1 MNLIV
6 KTAKLKITSHSK
18 LFLPTLDIYRQAL
31 SFYVSAVNE
40 HWKLFAELKSN
51 FIVPVAEKLTHATV
65 KNPSPEMPF
74 DNENSKFYKFPSYL
88 RRACIMEAYGIVSSH
103 KSRLVNWE
111 MKRTEKQ
118 SSGKKFFDH
127 PPKLPDLH
135 KAFPVFYKENMFKD
149 TVEVERKGSAK
160 IKLFLDNDWKWV
172 EIVYDTS
179 DLKSGKNLR
188 FNDEFKVLNPSL
200 IQKGNK
206 FFLHIPYSKKKDK
219 LNSTSIDDQI
229 AIGVDLGL
237 TNSAVC
243 SAVQSDGTVIG
254 RLFINQPIEKDRL
267 KTEINKLSKAKR
279 LTGIADM
286 PHHWRRINGLQDF
299 IVQNTADQ
307 IIEFAMASNATHIVF
322 EHLGSMKVPKG
333 FFGAR
338 RLRFKLQFW
347 SKMRV
352 QNKVMEKAHSLG
364 IRYSKVLARGTS
376 MYAYDGSGVVER
388 SPRKDICKF
397 ANNKT
402 YNADLSASYNIASRY
417 FIREHLKPLSEKRRL
432 QVEAKVP
439 SLAVRTT
446 HTLSSLIRLHEV
458 LSTTAMLPNASIH
471 DKEAPIQAVGL
482 VG

>member
-1 MNLIV
+1 MSFQTV
-6 KTAKLKITSHSK
+6 KTAKLKITSHTK
-18 LFLPTLDIYRQAL
+18 LFLPTLDIYRKAL
-31 SFYVSAVNE
+31 SFYVSTINE
-40 HWKLFAELKSN
+40 HWEVFAELKSN
-51 FIVPVAEKLTHATV
+51 SIVPVAEKLTHTTKA
-65 KNPSPEMPF
+65 NPEPLVSF
-74 DNENSKFYKFPSYL
+74 DAEGTEFYKFPSYL
-88 RRACIMEAYGIVSSH
+88 RRACIAEAHGIVSSH
-103 KSRLVNWE
+103 KSRLLNWE
-111 MKRTEKQ
+111 TKRSLKQ
-118 SSGKKFFDH
+118 ASNKRFFDH

-135 KAFPVFYKENMFKD
+135 KTFPVFYKKEMYKNVANGDK
-149 TVEVERKGSAK
+149 KGSAK
-160 IKLFLDNDWKWV
+160 IKLFIDNDWKWIEV
-172 EIVYDTS
+172 AYDTS

-188 FNDEFKVLNPSL
+188 FKDGFEPMNPAL
-200 IQKGNK
+200 VQKGNK
-206 FFLHIPYSKKKDK
+206 FFLHIPYSKPKTK

-243 SAVQSDGTVIG
+243 SAVKSDGTVIG
-254 RLFINQPIEKDRL
+254 RLFVDQPIEKDRL

-279 LTGIADM
+279 LTGITEM
-286 PHHWRRINGLQDF
+286 PHHWRRINGLQDY
-299 IVQNTADQ
+299 IVQNTADR
-307 IIEFAMASNATHIVF
+307 IVEFAIANNATHIVF

-333 FFGAR
+333 FYGAK

-352 QNKVMEKAHSLG
+352 QNKVMEKVHSLG

-376 MYAYDGSGVVER
+376 MYAYDGSGIVER
-388 SPRKDICKF
+388 SPRKDLCRF

-432 QVEAKVP
+432 QAEAKVP

-458 LSTTAMLPNASIH
+458 LSTTAMLSDAPIH
-471 DKEAPIQAVGL
+471 DKEAPSIAS
-482 VG
+482 